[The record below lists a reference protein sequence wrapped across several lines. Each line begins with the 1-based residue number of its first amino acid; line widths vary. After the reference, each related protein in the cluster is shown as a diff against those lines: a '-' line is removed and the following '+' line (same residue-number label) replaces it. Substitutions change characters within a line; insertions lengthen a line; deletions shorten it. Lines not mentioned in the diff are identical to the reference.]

1 MFRMKNDTFLMLY
14 LLTFK
19 ELIFFYLKF
28 TGTSLPMSLP
38 ATATYTV
45 TPTTYAIAT
54 SGYAYNM
61 GPPKDDAGQP
71 PPPPPQQAPP
81 TQSPVPPPQQP
92 PKRRFTEEKPEE
104 KVPENLLGYQ
114 VNHLIFSVFH
124 FLISSFI
131 LVLC

>member
-1 MFRMKNDTFLMLY
+1 
-14 LLTFK
+14 
-19 ELIFFYLKF
+19 
-28 TGTSLPMSLP
+28 MSLP

-81 TQSPVPPPQQP
+81 SQSPVPPPQQP

-114 VNHLIFSVFH
+114 VNDFNLAFVFNVFH
-124 FLISSFI
+124 FSVYFFLYLSFSFFFKLIC
-131 LVLC
+131 VYYY